1 MLNRNIMTDN
11 KCIKP
16 FMGGHSRDV
25 TVDFL
30 KGWAMLSI
38 VIFHQSTSLFP
49 ELLVSSHLGPSCV
62 R

>member
-25 TVDFL
+25 TVE
-30 KGWAMLSI
+30 G
-38 VIFHQSTSLFP
+38 V
-49 ELLVSSHLGPSCV
+49 
-62 R
+62 

>member
-25 TVDFL
+25 TVDFR
-30 KGWAMLSI
+30 KDG
-38 VIFHQSTSLFP
+38 QC
-49 ELLVSSHLGPSCV
+49 LVSLSFINLHHFSQNG
-62 R
+62 

>member
-16 FMGGHSRDV
+16 FMGGHGRDV

-38 VIFHQSTSLFP
+38 VIFHQSTSR
-49 ELLVSSHLGPSCV
+49 V
-62 R
+62 